1 MYQLKSPLPHMDHK
15 VLGNHF
21 HTRLVRTV
29 VLIFQMDKQRI
40 KALLCVT
47 HFSHQM
53 KHNGCQSSRPFYN
66 KELLSFCSQQEL
78 LERLHWLESH
88 MYG

>member
-1 MYQLKSPLPHMDHK
+1 MDRK
-15 VLGNHF
+15 VRSNHF
-21 HTRLVRTV
+21 HTRLVTIV

-53 KHNGCQSSRPFYN
+53 KHNGYQSSHPFNN
-66 KELLSFCSQQEL
+66 KELLSSCSQQEL
-78 LERLHWLESH
+78 LERLHWLKRH
-88 MYG
+88 IYG